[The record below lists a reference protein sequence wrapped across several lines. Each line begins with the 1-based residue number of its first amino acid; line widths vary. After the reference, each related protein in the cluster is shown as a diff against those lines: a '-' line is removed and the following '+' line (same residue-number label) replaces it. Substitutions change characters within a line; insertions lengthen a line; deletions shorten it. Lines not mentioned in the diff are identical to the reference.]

1 MGVLKTFYSHTQKPA
16 IALNGVSP
24 MKNHK
29 IFSAL

>member
-1 MGVLKTFYSHTQKPA
+1 MKVLKTFYSHTQKSA
-16 IALNGVSP
+16 IARNGVSP

>member
-1 MGVLKTFYSHTQKPA
+1 MGVLKTFYSHTQKSA
-16 IALNGVSP
+16 IVLNGVSP